1 MAHLVIRLLGP
12 FQASLDGEPITGFH
26 SDKVRAL
33 LTYLCVEAER
43 PHRRE
48 RLAGLLWPDLT
59 ERSARTNLRH
69 ALANLRQVIRD
80 RAPSGDQQVAPP
92 FLLITRQTI
101 RFNTESNAWVDAQA
115 FASALGATQRPVPQL
130 EGAIEWYRS
139 EFLEG
144 FSLPDS
150 AIFEEWQIL
159 QRERFH
165 RLALDALH
173 RLVQGYTVQGEYDRA
188 LTYAWRQVELDP
200 LREKA
205 HRQLMRLLAYNG
217 QASEAL
223 ARYETCRRLLV
234 DELGAEPSDE
244 TVDLCEQ
251 IRDGTLAIPEPF
263 TIRLP
268 AFLLDEQDVAAEG
281 PVFVARERELSRL
294 HGFLE
299 QVLAGHGQVA
309 FVAGEAGSGKTAL
322 LQEFSQRA
330 QGVHPDLLVAGGKGN
345 AYTGAGDPYL
355 PFRQALSLLT
365 GDIEA
370 PWSAGAI
377 DREQAFRLWHLV
389 PTAAQALVEIGPGLV
404 GTFVP
409 GDSLLGQ
416 ARAFVHGS
424 GDANTG
430 WLAALEELV
439 AHQAASPGGPG
450 PQQSDLFEQ
459 YTRVLHRLARSGAL
473 LLVLDDLQ
481 WADAGSIDLLFHLG
495 RGLAGS
501 RILVIGAYRPEEVAL
516 PRQGER
522 HQLAPVV
529 HELLRVFGDVR
540 VDLDQAGGREFL
552 GAFLDTEPNDLDPAF
567 RETLHRQTAG
577 HPLFTIELLRGMQER
592 GDLVRDRSGRWVEG
606 PALDWETLPARVEAV
621 ISERIGRLAGPLQEM
636 LRVASVE
643 GEEFTAEVVARVQAT
658 DERPVLRLLSAE
670 LDRQHRLISARRIQR
685 LDGQILS
692 RYRFRHILFQNYLYA
707 GLDAVE
713 RAHVHEEV
721 GRALENLYEG
731 HPDESA
737 EIAAQLAR
745 HFREAGLAEK
755 AVLYLLQAGRRAVR
769 LSAHE
774 QAIAHFTKALES
786 LETLPNTPERAGQ
799 ELEVQMSLFT
809 PFLVLKG
816 FAAPELGHACDRA
829 WELCQNLGETPQIFT
844 ALWHLGSFYALRGN
858 YVTSLEIGDQML
870 SLALDAEDPVLIA
883 LARWGLGFNLVRVGE
898 FATGLVHLEHVI
910 SFYDPQVH
918 QSLAFTYGSDPGVAT
933 RSWASWASWFL
944 GHPDQA
950 AKHSQEALALAQKL
964 SHPAALAFAQGVAS
978 LFHLLRRDF
987 QRTREL
993 AESCL
998 HLATEH
1004 KFPHWLAVMGFVSGL
1019 LQVEQGQTQEGISQM
1034 TQSLATYQAMGT
1046 EDIRSMMLAL
1056 LAEGHGRAGQASE
1069 ALETLAEALAFVK
1082 ETGERFYE
1090 AEIHRLQGELLLV
1103 QGDTGRAEASFQR
1116 AIEVACQQSAK
1127 SWQLRAVMSLSR
1139 LWQTL
1144 GKQEQARHLLSETYG
1159 WFTEGFDTPDLRE
1172 AEGLLE
1178 DWAMSGPPLG

>member
-1 MAHLVIRLLGP
+1 LAIHLLGP
-12 FQASLDGEPITGFH
+12 FQASLDGEPILGFR

-33 LTYLCVEAER
+33 LAYLCVEGEG

-48 RLAGLLWPDLT
+48 RLAGLFWPDLP

-69 ALANLRQVIRD
+69 TLANLRQVIGD
-80 RAPSGDQQVAPP
+80 RTPSGDRQASPA
-92 FLLITRQTI
+92 FLLVTRQTI
-101 RFNTESNAWVDAQA
+101 RFNTDSDAWVDARA
-115 FASALGATQRPVPQL
+115 FASALHAPQCSIPQL
-130 EGAIEWYRS
+130 EGAIEWYRG

-150 AIFEEWQIL
+150 SIFEEWLLL

-173 RLVQGYTVQGEYDRA
+173 RLVQGYTVQGEYARA
-188 LTYAWRQVELDP
+188 LAFAWRQVELDP

-205 HRQLMRLLAYNG
+205 QRQLMRLLAYSD

-223 ARYETCRRLLV
+223 AQYETCRRLLV
-234 DELGAEPSDE
+234 DELGAEPSTE
-244 TVDLCEQ
+244 TIDLCEQ

-268 AFLLDEQDVAAEG
+268 GFLLDEREVAAEQ
-281 PVFVARERELSRL
+281 PVFVARGRELSRL

-299 QVLAGHGQVA
+299 QVLSGQGQVA

-322 LQEFSQRA
+322 LQEFGRRA
-330 QGVHPDLLVAGGKGN
+330 QDAYPGLLFAGGKGN

-365 GDIEA
+365 GDVEA
-370 PWSAGAI
+370 PWSGGAI

-389 PTAAQALVEIGPGLV
+389 PAAAQALVETGPDLV

-409 GDSLLGQ
+409 GNSLLGR
-416 ARAFVHGS
+416 ARAFVHWS

-439 AHQAASPGGPG
+439 ARQAASSAGPG
-450 PQQSDLFEQ
+450 PQQSDLLEQ

-473 LLVLDDLQ
+473 LMVLDDLQ
-481 WADAGSIDLLFHLG
+481 WADTGSIDLLFHLG
-495 RGLAGS
+495 RDLAGG
-501 RILVIGAYRPEEVAL
+501 RILIVGAYRPEEVAL

-522 HQLAPVV
+522 HQLAPVI
-529 HELLRVFGDVR
+529 HELQREYGDVAL
-540 VDLDQAGGREFL
+540 DLDQAGGRDFL
-552 GAFLDTEPNDLDPAF
+552 EAFLDTEPNDLDTAF
-567 RETLHRQTAG
+567 RETLYRQTAG
-577 HPLFTIELLRGMQER
+577 HPLFTIELLRDMQER
-592 GDLVRDRSGRWVEG
+592 GDLVRDPSGQWVEG
-606 PALDWETLPARVEAV
+606 VALDWETLPARTEAV
-621 ISERIGRLAGPLQEM
+621 ISERIGRLAEPLQEM

-643 GEEFTAEVVARVQAT
+643 GEEFTGEVVARVQAA
-658 DERPVLRLLSAE
+658 DERPALRLLSAE
-670 LDRQHRLISARRIQR
+670 LDRQHRLISARRMQR
-685 LDGQILS
+685 LDGQRLS
-692 RYRFRHILFQNYLYA
+692 RYRFRHILFQNYLYG

-713 RAHVHEEV
+713 RAHLHEEV
-721 GRALENLYEG
+721 GRALEGFYEG
-731 HPDESA
+731 HRDELS

-774 QAIAHFTKALES
+774 QAIAHFAKALES
-786 LETLPNTPERAGQ
+786 LETLPDTPERAGQ
-799 ELEVQMSLFT
+799 EIEVQMSLFT
-809 PFLVLKG
+809 PYLLLKG
-816 FAAPELGHACDRA
+816 FAAPELGRACDRA
-829 WELCQNLGETPQIFT
+829 WALCKKMGKTPQVFT
-844 ALWHLGSFYALRGN
+844 ALWHLGSFYATRGN
-858 YVTSLEIGDQML
+858 YSTSLEICARMVD
-870 SLALDAEDPVLIA
+870 LAQSAEDPVLMA
-883 LARWGLGFNLVRVGE
+883 VARWGQGFNLLRVGE
-898 FATGLVHLEHVI
+898 FASGLGHLEHMI
-910 SFYDPQVH
+910 AFYDPQVH

-944 GHPDQA
+944 GHPEQA
-950 AKHSQEALALAQKL
+950 SEHSQEALALAHEL

-987 QRTREL
+987 QRAREL

-1004 KFPHWLAVMGFVSGL
+1004 KFPHWLALMGFVSGL
-1019 LQVEQGQTQEGISQM
+1019 LQVEQGQTQEGIAQM
-1034 TQSLATYQAMGT
+1034 TQSLTTYQAMGT
-1046 EDIRSMMLAL
+1046 EDTRSMMLAL
-1056 LAEGHGRAGQASE
+1056 LAEGQGKAGQIQKGRDRLTE
-1069 ALETLAEALAFVK
+1069 ATVFVQK
-1082 ETGERFYE
+1082 TGERFYE

-1103 QGDTGRAEASFQR
+1103 RGNETQAEACFQR
-1116 AIEVACQQSAK
+1116 ALDVARQQGAK

-1144 GKQEQARHLLSETYG
+1144 GKQEQARHLLAETYG
-1159 WFTEGFDTPDLRE
+1159 WFTEGFDGPDFRD
-1172 AEGLLE
+1172 AKSLLE
-1178 DWAMSGPPLG
+1178 ELS